1 MRRPA
6 FKEVERLE
14 RPVDLNEPTELEAPV
29 TVSETADG
37 SAAAR
42 GLSLAVIVSAAIW
55 LLIVGVIALALA

>member
-14 RPVDLNEPTELEAPV
+14 RPVDVDDPTESDAPV
-29 TVSETADG
+29 TRTETADG

-42 GLSLAVIVSAAIW
+42 GLSLAIIVSAAIW
-55 LLIVGVIALALA
+55 LLIVGAIALAVS